1 MTTAK
6 KLLTADDL
14 MAMPDDGKRYEL
26 IRGELIE
33 MPPASHEH
41 GRVAER
47 FGRRI
52 GNFVEDRD
60 LGHTVATDTGI
71 FIEHAPDTVR
81 APDHAFISYARMA
94 GPPPSHGYA
103 EVVPDLVVEVVSPND
118 RQPDIDAKTQMW
130 LNAGVLL
137 VLVAYPETREV
148 YAHHEDGSVIRYG
161 NSDTVVGDPVLP
173 GFTCPV
179 SDIFAFGPRQRQRDN

>member
-1 MTTAK
+1 MRCRRQ
-6 KLLTADDL
+6 
-14 MAMPDDGKRYEL
+14 G
-26 IRGELIE
+26 
-33 MPPASHEH
+33 HEH

-103 EVVPDLVVEVVSPND
+103 EVVPDLVVEVVIAKRQATRHRRQDPNVAE
-118 RQPDIDAKTQMW
+118 RWRPAGAGGISR
-130 LNAGVLL
+130 NAG
-137 VLVAYPETREV
+137 
-148 YAHHEDGSVIRYG
+148 SVRPPRRWFGDSVRQLRYG
-161 NSDTVVGDPVLP
+161 SRRPGTARIHLP
-173 GFTCPV
+173 SFRHICFRATAA
-179 SDIFAFGPRQRQRDN
+179 SAR